1 MNKEFLESLAKCL
14 EKFISDEVEKRCK
27 KLEDEKNAAEWNSQ
41 RYKGWLLFL
50 IKDNSIN
57 LDKLYEEAERDPVNG
72 KKVMLITVYLA
83 CQKVELKPTIEHTC
97 INVSKNS
104 KNFMRTHNASSSHS
118 FYLRRKT
125 SKSSAERR
133 LT

>member
-27 KLEDEKNAAEWNSQ
+27 KLEDEKNAAEWNLQ

-57 LDKLYEEAERDPVNG
+57 LDKLYEEAERESREWEESDAHNG
-72 KKVMLITVYLA
+72 VFGLSKGRLEADDRTYMYQCIKKFKESYEDA
-83 CQKVELKPTIEHTC
+83 
-97 INVSKNS
+97 
-104 KNFMRTHNASSSHS
+104 
-118 FYLRRKT
+118 
-125 SKSSAERR
+125 
-133 LT
+133 